1 MDVADSQSHS
11 VLFQGWLGGWVGGWV
26 GGVDKLRIKLSQ
38 LSTKVEVEVEAEL
51 GNRRLNALTAV
62 LAVTI

>member
-1 MDVADSQSHS
+1 M
-11 VLFQGWLGGWVGGWV
+11 

-51 GNRRLNALTAV
+51 GNVYV
-62 LAVTI
+62 LLGMGGNSQFCLLIDQLWQT

>member
-1 MDVADSQSHS
+1 MIVSQ
-11 VLFQGWLGGWVGGWV
+11 VQYFLRGGWV

-51 GNRRLNALTAV
+51 GN
-62 LAVTI
+62 IC

>member
-1 MDVADSQSHS
+1 M
-11 VLFQGWLGGWVGGWV
+11 GGWV

-51 GNRRLNALTAV
+51 GNNKKLEAELRASCLHPSPHFYF
-62 LAVTI
+62 

>member
-1 MDVADSQSHS
+1 MFKLSQADGS
-11 VLFQGWLGGWVGGWV
+11 VLFQGWVDGWVGWLGGWV

-51 GNRRLNALTAV
+51 GNYN
-62 LAVTI
+62 

>member
-1 MDVADSQSHS
+1 M
-11 VLFQGWLGGWVGGWV
+11 

-51 GNRRLNALTAV
+51 GKIVKLGV
-62 LAVTI
+62 LRAILGIN

>member
-1 MDVADSQSHS
+1 M
-11 VLFQGWLGGWVGGWV
+11 GGWV

-51 GNRRLNALTAV
+51 GKTQNLPLGLQHSQSQPGASNLTQS
-62 LAVTI
+62 

>member
-1 MDVADSQSHS
+1 MVQY
-11 VLFQGWLGGWVGGWV
+11 FPGWV

-51 GNRRLNALTAV
+51 GNSGKTSWAGSATLE
-62 LAVTI
+62 I

>member
-11 VLFQGWLGGWVGGWV
+11 VLFQGWVVGWV
-26 GGVDKLRIKLSQ
+26 GGVEKLRIKLSQ

-51 GNRRLNALTAV
+51 GKKTRF
-62 LAVTI
+62 